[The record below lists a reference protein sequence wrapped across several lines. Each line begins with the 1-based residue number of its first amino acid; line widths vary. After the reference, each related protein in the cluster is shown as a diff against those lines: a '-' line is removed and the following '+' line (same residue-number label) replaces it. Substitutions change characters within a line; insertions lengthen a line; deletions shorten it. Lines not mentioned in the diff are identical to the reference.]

1 MKLASLARCSAPAQT
16 QGSGHHFN
24 HIADHLYHL
33 MCERSVGTS
42 VVSLCTT
49 INVPLAWAD
58 ELLARLQSKG
68 CKSGTWLKLQEGSW
82 CYSVKLERHF
92 KSYLSCW
99 MTELKELIL
108 NLHGDIWYLI
118 FLTTVY
124 ILFFFHIWSCI
135 PFFFA
140 SFSFCGAPCIMLQS
154 DSSSMRLTM

>member
-1 MKLASLARCSAPAQT
+1 
-16 QGSGHHFN
+16 
-24 HIADHLYHL
+24 

-108 NLHGDIWYLI
+108 SLHGDIWYLI

-124 ILFFFHIWSCI
+124 ILFFFSTFDLASLFFLQASLFVERHVSCCSQTHLRC
-135 PFFFA
+135 A
-140 SFSFCGAPCIMLQS
+140 SQCNTVS
-154 DSSSMRLTM
+154 DVATVALLLVYWASN